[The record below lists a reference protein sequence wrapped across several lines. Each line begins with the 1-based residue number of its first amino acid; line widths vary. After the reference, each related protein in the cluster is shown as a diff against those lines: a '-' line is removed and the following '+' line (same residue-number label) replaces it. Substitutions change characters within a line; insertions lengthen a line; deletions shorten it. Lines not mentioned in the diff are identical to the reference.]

1 MLVHM
6 LVKEVMTKNVIG
18 IDRHKTAFEAC
29 NIYKDKKVGCLLVTD
44 NEQCVGIVTERDII
58 ERIICLQRN
67 PEETKVEEIMSKE
80 IKTIHALDKLEKAVD
95 IMIKNNIKKLPVL
108 QDDEIVG
115 IITITD
121 ISKIKPELSKRF
133 TDSWIVPTWDD

>member
-1 MLVHM
+1 M

-18 IDRHKTAFEAC
+18 IDLHKTAFDAC
-29 NIYKDKKVGCLLVTD
+29 NLYKDKKVGCLLVTD
-44 NEQCVGIVTERDII
+44 KGDCVGIVTERDII
-58 ERIICLQRN
+58 ERIICLQKN
-67 PEETKVEEIMSKE
+67 PEETKVEEIMSKD
-80 IKTIHALDKLEKAVD
+80 IKTVHALDKLEKAVE
-95 IMIKNNIKKLPVL
+95 IMTKNNIKKLPVI

-133 TDSWIVPTWDD
+133 TESWVVPTWDD